1 MTDHNDLI
9 GLGAS
14 RMVALL
20 DRGAISPVDALEALE
35 ARIASVDL
43 LVNALP
49 TLCFDRAH
57 DNARRLQEMPTD
69 ERGLLR
75 GLPVPIKDL
84 TQVAG
89 VRTTSGSLLFKDH
102 ISQATGL
109 PARVL
114 EQNGAIIYAKSNTP
128 EFGTGGHTHNK
139 VFGITRNPRD
149 LSRSAGGSSGGAAA
163 ALATGMA
170 WIAHGSDMAGSLRTP
185 ASFCGVA
192 SLRPSPGL
200 IASDQPVLPFQVL
213 GQQGPMARNVEDVAL
228 MTDAMSGLSAE
239 AGLSKPAPAAPFLS
253 AAREPQR
260 PLRVAVSPDLGVTEI
275 EAEVRDAFNAAI
287 GALEGAGLALEES
300 HPDFSDAVEAFTV
313 QRALFYAVK
322 LGDALATAGHL
333 FNPQVVWNIEK
344 SLKTDAASIRSAMA
358 AQGRLFGKASAFMR
372 DHDLLI
378 CPATIMPPFPAEET
392 HPGSSIGVP
401 VSEYYD
407 WLKIVYVVSAAT
419 LPVITVPCGFT
430 AGGLPLAIQ
439 LIGRPH
445 GEYELFRHARYIEEI
460 LGWDAAPIDPVE

>member
-1 MTDHNDLI
+1 MTNQRELI
-9 GLGAS
+9 GLSAC
-14 RMVALL
+14 RMVELL
-20 DRGAISPVDALEALE
+20 DQGIITPADALDALES
-35 ARIASVDL
+35 RIAEVDP

-49 TLCFDRAH
+49 TLCFDRAR
-57 DNARRLQEMPTD
+57 DAARRLQDLPVD

-89 VRTTSGSLLFKDH
+89 VRTTSGSLLFEDH
-102 ISQATGL
+102 VSETTGL

-114 EQNGAIIYAKSNTP
+114 ERNGAVVYAKSNTP
-128 EFGTGGHTHNK
+128 EFGTGGHTRNK

-200 IASDQPVLPFQVL
+200 IAGDQPRLPFQVL
-213 GQQGPMARNVEDVAL
+213 GQEGPMARNVEDVAL
-228 MTDAMSGLSAE
+228 MTDAMSGLSFE
-239 AGLSKPAPAAPFLS
+239 AGLTKPAPASSFLD
-253 AAREPQR
+253 AARTPKR
-260 PLRVAVSPDLGVTEI
+260 PPRIAVSTDLGVTEVA
-275 EAEVRDAFNAAI
+275 AEIRDTFNAAMETL
-287 GALEGAGLALEES
+287 AGAGLALEDG

-313 QRALFYAVK
+313 QRALIYAVK
-322 LGDALATAGHL
+322 LGDALADARGL
-333 FNPQVVWNIEK
+333 FNPEVVWNIEK
-344 SLKTDAASIRSAMA
+344 GLDTDGPSIRSAMA
-358 AQGRLFGKASAFMR
+358 AQGRLFQKAAQFMQEY
-372 DHDLLI
+372 DLLI
-378 CPATIMPPFPAEET
+378 CPATVMQPFPADEIY
-392 HPGSSIGVP
+392 PGSSAGIP
-401 VSEYYD
+401 VSEYFD

-419 LPVITVPCGFT
+419 LPVVTVPCGFT

-445 GEYELFRHARYIEEI
+445 SEHELFRFARHIEDV
-460 LGWDAAPIDPVE
+460 LGWDAAPIDPVK